1 MPRSGPYGEPRYC
14 RVREGPDIEEGEM
27 YSIITAVST
36 DRIREWQ
43 EQAAVDRLVSEARR
57 ARRAAA
63 AEARLRRR
71 AGSARWTR
79 RPAAER
85 APADATPDQ
94 WASALSMAGA
104 AERSGVDDREPVG
117 GRAS

>member
-1 MPRSGPYGEPRYC
+1 
-14 RVREGPDIEEGEM
+14 M

-36 DRIREWQ
+36 ERIREWH
-43 EQAAVDRLVSEARR
+43 EQAAVDQLVAEARR

-71 AGSARWTR
+71 PGSAWWTR
-79 RPAAER
+79 RVAAQRIPE
-85 APADATPDQ
+85 DATPDQ

-104 AERSGVDDREPVG
+104 AERSSTDDREPVG
-117 GRAS
+117 GRVS